1 MEPLPERMSSG
12 GVVLRRWIESDV
24 EIHRDKANAASGGVP
39 ARLGYTLLGEWDDE
53 PLAPADVGIECRW
66 AVSRDEWC
74 DHEPTTVL

>member
-1 MEPLPERMSSG
+1 MARALTDAAFTVADIER
-12 GVVLRRWIESDV
+12 V
-24 EIHRDKANAASGGVP
+24 EIHHDKANAASGGVP